1 MPETAVS
8 ESRALLERSPDERE
22 ALDIGDDEVVDALFS
37 VIEHG
42 SQAEKVI
49 SDCTLPALNLDFR
62 TIESDNNHPVVF
74 RNCTFEGA
82 VSAVDADVTVPISFE
97 NSDIGGLELSGA
109 RFEFDLSLSE
119 STVSGDVDAFEARFD
134 DQFDV
139 TGSTFTGPVTLQE
152 AHFGNDADFERAS
165 FEESVSFETASF
177 SGASNELGDN
187 ASFEDATFEGEVD
200 FRQAAFTYADFADVS
215 VAGRVRFEETTF
227 TGDVAFTRATFQS
240 EADFDEVDFGGDV
253 DFESVTF
260 QGTAVFRGAEFEG
273 GARSLE
279 EDATFSQAVFDDE
292 LNACD
297 AHFRDGLF
305 DGITVNGRATFEGI
319 RFDGD
324 ASFEA
329 ATFADEVDF
338 DEARFYGDVSF
349 EQVSFDGVA
358 IFRGAEFRGADNHLE
373 EDASF
378 DAATFGARAGFED
391 AVFSSGSFVDTRF
404 AAETTF
410 RGAKFDRAVFHVVPI
425 TNESYV
431 DFTRAIIKD
440 GEIRQP
446 EGGWV
451 RYDLTNASLGSV
463 SLRATTESD
472 HRQLLDYFRFCN
484 TEFNEF
490 DGYHFDFSAH
500 TDYLDRNDWSLHEF
514 DENFADVTFALPM
527 TPENVERTY
536 LKAKTAASSAGQM
549 KAAGEFR
556 VRRQQF
562 ARKKYVGIARDGTT
576 DLVTRAKNASRA
588 VENAF
593 LGVTCGHGMR
603 LGRIVAVFAL
613 FPLFPAM
620 LYAFGGSAFST
631 TIPPISG
638 APGLFSPEGL
648 SILYRNVHFSYI
660 TFLTIGYGYIGPEG
674 AAARAM
680 AGMEVYV
687 NVILSGLVL
696 YCLIKRSEI

>member
-1 MPETAVS
+1 MTESVVS
-8 ESRALLERSPDERE
+8 EHRALLDRSPDERD
-22 ALDIGDDEVVDALFS
+22 ARGIGDDDVQAALVS

-42 SQAEKVI
+42 DREEKMI
-49 SDCTLPALNLDFR
+49 EGCQFPALNLDFR
-62 TIESDNNHPVVF
+62 TLGSDNNSPVVF
-74 RNCTFEGA
+74 RNCTFEGPI
-82 VSAVDADVTVPISFE
+82 SAVDADVTLPIRFE
-97 NSDIGGLELSGA
+97 NCEIDGFDLEGA
-109 RFEFDLSLSE
+109 RFEFDLALVE
-119 STVSGDVDAFEARFD
+119 STVIGAVDAFEARFD
-134 DQFDV
+134 DRFDV
-139 TGSTFTGPVTLQE
+139 SGTTFRAPVALNETR
-152 AHFGNDADFERAS
+152 FDNDADFDGAT
-165 FEESVSFETASF
+165 FESAVSFKTASF

-187 ASFEDATFEGEVD
+187 ASFEGTEFEAEAD
-200 FRQAAFTYADFADVS
+200 FHQAAFTYADFANAS
-215 VAGRVRFEETTF
+215 FGGRTGFEESLF
-227 TGDVAFTRATFQS
+227 TGDCAFPDTTFRE
-240 EADFDEVDFGGDV
+240 EADFDEVDFGQDV
-253 DFESVTF
+253 DFSASTFESA
-260 QGTAVFRGAEFEG
+260 AVFRGAEFEG

-279 EDATFSQAVFDDE
+279 EDATFAGATFE
-292 LNACD
+292 AALNFRD
-297 AHFRDGLF
+297 AHLRDGLF
-305 DGITVNGRATFEGI
+305 EAVTIDGHAMFENV

-324 ASFEA
+324 ATFDG
-329 ATFADEVDF
+329 ATFESEVDF
-338 DEARFYGDVSF
+338 DEARFFGDASF
-349 EQVSFDGVA
+349 ADVTFGGPAV
-358 IFRGAEFRGADNHLE
+358 FRGAEFRGDDNHLE

-378 DAATFGARAGFED
+378 DGARFSERADFDD
-391 AVFSSGSFVDTRF
+391 AVFSSASFVDTRF
-404 AAETTF
+404 AATTDF
-410 RGAKFDRAVFHVVPI
+410 RGARFERGVFHVVPV

-431 DFTRAIIKD
+431 DFTRAILKD

-463 SLRATTESD
+463 SLSAATESD

-490 DGYHFDFSAH
+490 DGYDFDFSAH
-500 TDYLDRNDWSLHEF
+500 TDYLDRNSWSLHQF
-514 DENFADVTFALPM
+514 DENFADVEFALPM

-536 LKAKTAASSAGQM
+536 LKAKTAASTAGQM

-562 ARKKYVGIARDGTT
+562 ARKKYVSIATDGTT
-576 DLVTRAKNASRA
+576 DLATRLKNASRA

-603 LGRIVAVFAL
+603 LGRIAAVFVL

-620 LYAFGGSAFST
+620 LYAFGGPMFST
-631 TIPPISG
+631 TIPPLSE
-638 APGLFSPEGL
+638 ASGLFTQEGL

-680 AGMEVYV
+680 AGSEVYV